1 MFLFTLNILSTAY
14 LSWSIRWRFQE
25 SLIQSTYGR
34 LFLSYDLQDSG
45 ICTTQV
51 LVRLGTILT
60 LNSAWSLR
68 IVACFLYDLLRSL
81 HAFCTTFYF
90 VRSFFGDCTTIVR
103 PQYDFWSIIARSL
116 NNVVRSQRVCIKRST
131 ISYDPET
138 PKWSGTI
145 NRTTLKDLRNSFVLD
160 HHFAMIP

>member
-14 LSWSIRWRFQE
+14 LSWSIRWPFQE
-25 SLIQSTYGR
+25 SLIQSNYGG
-34 LFLSYDLQDSG
+34 LFLSYDLYDSG
-45 ICTTQV
+45 ICTT
-51 LVRLGTILT
+51 
-60 LNSAWSLR
+60 SAWSLR